1 MNRLLFLGIS
11 VFLECY
17 KCIGWLFLNYVYVW
31 ILWDLLRYICSCSWV
46 CMVVFLVVFKIN
58 VLKFKKKKKRNKKS
72 VNLIIFFFGRIWIFE
87 FVVIVN
93 INY

>member
-1 MNRLLFLGIS
+1 MNRLLFLGRS

-17 KCIGWLFLNYVYVW
+17 KCIGWLFLNYSYVW

-46 CMVVFLVVFKIN
+46 CMIVFLVVFKIN
-58 VLKFKKKKKRNKKS
+58 VLKFKKKRNKKS

>member
-17 KCIGWLFLNYVYVW
+17 KCIGWLFLNYLYVW
-31 ILWDLLRYICSCSWV
+31 ILWDLLRYICICSWV
-46 CMVVFLVVFKIN
+46 CMIVFLVVFKIN
-58 VLKFKKKKKRNKKS
+58 VLKFKKKKKWKS